1 MAAPV
6 NAPENVYILDKSAAY
21 GQIQCR
27 LARYRQ
33 SDPKVQRLMLKLEQH
48 QPISRSTSVPKVT
61 KFFVP
66 GTEHDFTIEP
76 VNEDLVSVTPMP
88 AMNSAHDQVISVCG
102 IYHILQQRTRGR
114 SLQIT
119 EASTLP

>member
-6 NAPENVYILDKSAAY
+6 NPPKNVYILDKSAAY
-21 GQIQCR
+21 GQIRCR

-33 SDPKVQRLMLKLEQH
+33 SDPKVQRLMLKLQQH
-48 QPISRSTSVPKVT
+48 QPISRSTSVPKVM

-76 VNEDLVSVTPMP
+76 VNEDIVSVTPMP
-88 AMNSAHDQVISVCG
+88 RLKSPKFAESSMHG
-102 IYHILQQRTRGR
+102 
-114 SLQIT
+114 
-119 EASTLP
+119 ASHEFSP

>member
-1 MAAPV
+1 
-6 NAPENVYILDKSAAY
+6 
-21 GQIQCR
+21 
-27 LARYRQ
+27 
-33 SDPKVQRLMLKLEQH
+33 
-48 QPISRSTSVPKVT
+48 
-61 KFFVP
+61 
-66 GTEHDFTIEP
+66 
-76 VNEDLVSVTPMP
+76 MP

>member
-1 MAAPV
+1 MFGADPGSWMAAPV
-6 NAPENVYILDKSAAY
+6 NPPKNVYILDKSAAY
-21 GQIQCR
+21 GQIRCR

-88 AMNSAHDQVISVCG
+88 RLKSPKFAESSTQG
-102 IYHILQQRTRGR
+102 
-114 SLQIT
+114 
-119 EASTLP
+119 ASHEFSP